1 MTTAIEPIA
10 RYLDKQRL
18 VLVECEAEVRRDGPD
33 SVHRSRVATRRT
45 RSILRGY
52 RRLFAGPRPARLR
65 AELAWHADLLGAPR
79 DAEVLLERLT
89 QTIDRLEGFDPAAA
103 ERLVAELTAEHRVAH
118 QRLVGSMDTDRY
130 RALRRALDEL
140 LAAPPL
146 RGRGRRDAG
155 EVLPGL
161 LARTMGR
168 VDPLV
173 ARATDLPANLSH
185 WHEVRKAAKAARYSS
200 EALVPDFG
208 APAEELA
215 AAWEQVTEALGEAQD
230 SVVAEGVITRL
241 AVAARAAGEPGE
253 PYLRLESVELAN
265 RQAALGRGRE
275 ALARAQLLAQAW
287 RG

>member
-1 MTTAIEPIA
+1 MTAIEPIA
-10 RYLDKQRL
+10 HYLDKQRL

-33 SVHRSRVATRRT
+33 SVHRSRVATRRA

-52 RRLFAGPRPARLR
+52 RQLFAGPRPARLR

-103 ERLVAELTAEHRVAH
+103 ERLVAELTAEHRAAH
-118 QRLVGSMDTDRY
+118 QRLVESMDTERY
-130 RALRRALDEL
+130 RALRRALDDL

-146 RGRGRRDAG
+146 RGRGRRQAG

-161 LARTMGR
+161 LTRTMGR

-173 ARATDLPANLSH
+173 VRATDLPANLSH
-185 WHEVRKAAKAARYSS
+185 WHEVRKAAKAARYGS
-200 EALVPDFG
+200 EALVDTFG
-208 APAEELA
+208 EPAVALA
-215 AAWEQVTEALGEAQD
+215 AAWEAVTEALGEVQD
-230 SVVAEGVITRL
+230 TVVAEGVVARL
-241 AVAARAAGEPGE
+241 AVMAREEGAAVDA
-253 PYLRLESVELAN
+253 YLRLEAVELDN
-265 RQAALGRGRE
+265 RAE
-275 ALARAQLLAQAW
+275 ALARGRVALSRAAELAATW